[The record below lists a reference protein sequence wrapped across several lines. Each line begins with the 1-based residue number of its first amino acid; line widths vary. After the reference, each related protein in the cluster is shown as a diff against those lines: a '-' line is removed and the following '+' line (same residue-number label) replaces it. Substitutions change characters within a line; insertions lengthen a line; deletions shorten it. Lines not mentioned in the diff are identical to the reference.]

1 MARRKGSTR
10 RYTKA
15 QKLEVLK
22 RVQAGETQV
31 AVAASSGVPLATVGY
46 WTRKARGDSP
56 AANGAMRA
64 AKKRGRPAGAR
75 NRATTATSSAKSG
88 GIAWALDGDALVIR
102 IPLRVFARQ
111 IAEEALRKI

>member
-1 MARRKGSTR
+1 MARRKGTTR

-15 QKLEVLK
+15 QKIEVLK

-46 WTRKARGDSP
+46 WARKAKEAGT
-56 AANGAMRA
+56 ANGANRPKA
-64 AKKRGRPAGAR
+64 KRGRPAGSR
-75 NRATTATSSAKSG
+75 NRAVTSIAKSG
-88 GIAWALDGDALVIR
+88 GIAWALDGDTLVIR